1 MIWLHMKGTRTLD
14 MTSYRTNPRVLAQ
27 QMGVRVRTAV
37 TPNGWWGAYDH
48 RRRLITLRPG
58 LGPIQLKCTLM
69 HELGHAHYGHVGVT
83 GKQEALANRWA
94 AYRLIDFDDVL
105 ALASVEQSS
114 SGVAASLEVMPD
126 VLETYLQLLTR
137 AQLGALR
144 SAALR
149 RVA

>member
-1 MIWLHMKGTRTLD
+1 
-14 MTSYRTNPRVLAQ
+14 
-27 QMGVRVRTAV
+27 
-37 TPNGWWGAYDH
+37 
-48 RRRLITLRPG
+48 
-58 LGPIQLKCTLM
+58 M
-69 HELGHAHYGHVGVT
+69 HELGHAHYGHMGVT

-94 AYRLIDFDDVL
+94 AYRLIDFEDMISV
-105 ALASVEQSS
+105 ASVEQSS

-126 VLETYLQLLTR
+126 VLETYLQLLTK

>member
-1 MIWLHMKGTRTLD
+1 
-14 MTSYRTNPRVLAQ
+14 
-27 QMGVRVRTAV
+27 
-37 TPNGWWGAYDH
+37 
-48 RRRLITLRPG
+48 
-58 LGPIQLKCTLM
+58 M
-69 HELGHAHYGHVGVT
+69 HELGHAHYGHAGVT

-94 AYRLIDFDDVL
+94 AYRLINFEDVL

-114 SGVAASLEVMPD
+114 SGVAAALEVMPD

-144 SAALR
+144 SAALS